1 MVTSFA
7 EKQKETL
14 VKSSKGAEKRQET
27 WKCHTM
33 RETRD
38 KKELRKPALEGGV
51 GEMRK
56 QEGIVTGAE
65 KHMEGIRRNSR
76 SL

>member
-14 VKSSKGAEKRQET
+14 VKSSKGAGKRQET
-27 WKCHTM
+27 WKCHTV
-33 RETRD
+33 RETGD
-38 KKELRKPALEGGV
+38 KKELKKLVLEAGV

-56 QEGIVTGAE
+56 QEGIAMGAE
-65 KHMEGIRRNSR
+65 KHMEGIRRNSH